1 MTDVLNVKLIIGF
14 NDPDLDDE
22 EKNEQAQKLLQEIR
36 ELDEIE
42 VAELLPDP
50 NPPAG
55 NKAFGGILAGFLMA
69 EVSPANLK
77 KLFGFLS
84 DRFGN
89 KPMKLKVKATDGRE
103 LEIEA
108 SSKEEFEYIKQQA
121 EEFIN
126 KQ

>member
-1 MTDVLNVKLIIGF
+1 
-14 NDPDLDDE
+14 
-22 EKNEQAQKLLQEIR
+22 
-36 ELDEIE
+36 
-42 VAELLPDP
+42 
-50 NPPAG
+50 
-55 NKAFGGILAGFLMA
+55 MA
-69 EVSPANLK
+69 EVSPTNLK

-84 DRFGN
+84 DRFAN